1 MLTINNSRTSRERIK
16 KTSTTTSEGSV
27 DSDVITSDRRIS
39 LVTEGLP
46 LYVENW
52 LRIKTSNENALTISE
67 YVLSL
72 RREVNPSQNYTIM
85 QIQALVELSEY
96 SRQKPFEQLT
106 REDVLSFLYKFR
118 KTEDKD
124 PLHKWIGTYN
134 LKHEILRQ
142 FFTWLN
148 DPNME
153 RNHRSRPKIME
164 NIPKFK
170 RKEVSIYKPTDL
182 WTAEGDLLFLRYCPN
197 KRDRCYHTLSRDSSG
212 RPHELL
218 KLRARDVIF
227 KTSGDYQYAEI
238 TVNGKTGT
246 RTIPL
251 FSCIPYL
258 KDWLDE
264 HPQRGNPNAIL
275 FPSMSDKSFG
285 RKMMGSEGIRLVYR
299 KYKLNYFPKLLENPN
314 VSSEDKIRIKE
325 LLRKPWNPYI
335 RRHSA
340 LTEKAQILKE
350 PILKQHAGWSGRS
363 QMNLK
368 YEHWFGNESSQSLLE
383 AYGILPQDN
392 QSKDTLKPKQCPNCN
407 EPNKPDGKFCA
418 KCRMVLTYDAYSDTL
433 ESQQEKEDK
442 LKVMEERFNTMQS
455 QVQLLISTLA
465 DSGQATKNEFAR
477 KMLQKGIY
485 KPMNE

>member
-1 MLTINNSRTSRERIK
+1 MQQSYCTETD
-16 KTSTTTSEGSV
+16 TTTGV
-27 DSDVITSDRRIS
+27 LTSNKIG
-39 LVTEGLP
+39 LATEGLP

-72 RREVNPSQNYTIM
+72 RREINPSQNYTKT

-96 SRQKPFEQLT
+96 LNQKPFKDLT
-106 REDVLSFLYKFR
+106 RHDVLSFLDKFR
-118 KTEDKD
+118 KAEERD

-148 DPNME
+148 DPNTE
-153 RNHRSRPKIME
+153 RNHRLKPKIME
-164 NIPKFK
+164 NIAKFK

-182 WTAEGDLLFLRYCPN
+182 WTGEDDLLFLRYCPD
-197 KRDRCYHTLSRDSSG
+197 KRDRCYHTISRDSSC

-218 KLRARDVIF
+218 KLRINDVMF

-238 TVNGKTGT
+238 TVNGKTGI

-264 HPQRGNPNAIL
+264 HPQRGNPNAML
-275 FPSMSDKSFG
+275 FPSMSDKNFG

-299 KYKLNYFPKLLENPN
+299 KYKLNYFPRLLENPS
-314 VSSEDKIRIKE
+314 VAQEDKTKIKD
-325 LLRKPWNPYI
+325 LLKKPWNPYI

-363 QMNLK
+363 QMNMK

-392 QSKDTLKPKQCPNCN
+392 QNKDMLKPKQCPNCN
-407 EPNKPDGKFCA
+407 EPNKPDSKFCA
-418 KCRMVLTYDAYSDTL
+418 KCRMVLTYDAYNETV
-433 ESQQEKEDK
+433 ESQKEKEDK
-442 LKVMEERFNTMQS
+442 LNVMEERFDLMQS
-455 QVQLLISTLA
+455 QMQSLIIAVGNMDQS
-465 DSGQATKNEFAR
+465 TKNNFA
-477 KMLQKGIY
+477 KQLFTNGVY
-485 KPMNE
+485 KNEKPPT

>member
-1 MLTINNSRTSRERIK
+1 MLINNSRTNRERIK
-16 KTSTTTSEGSV
+16 KTSTTTSEGLSAAV
-27 DSDVITSDRRIS
+27 NSSKMITSDRRIS
-39 LVTEGLP
+39 SVTEGEP

-52 LRIKTSNENALTISE
+52 LRIRTSNENALTISE

-72 RREVNPSQNYTIM
+72 RREINPSRNYTRM
-85 QIQALVELSEY
+85 QIQAFVELSEY
-96 SRQKPFEQLT
+96 FKQKPFEQLT
-106 REDVLSFLYKFR
+106 REDVLSFLCKFR

-134 LKHEILRQ
+134 LKREILRQ

-148 DPNME
+148 DPNIE
-153 RNHRSRPKIME
+153 RSYRSRPKIME

-170 RKEVSIYKPTDL
+170 RKEVSIYRPTDL
-182 WTAEGDLLFLRYCPN
+182 WTADDDLLFLRYCPS
-197 KRDRCYHTLSRDSSG
+197 KRNECYHTLSRDSSC

-218 KLRARDVIF
+218 KLRIKDIVF
-227 KTSGDYQYAEI
+227 KTSGGYQYAEI

-264 HPQRGNPNAIL
+264 HPQRGNPNAML
-275 FPSMSDKSFG
+275 FPSMSDKNFG
-285 RKMMGSEGIRLVYR
+285 REMMGSEGIRLVYR
-299 KYKLNYFPKLLENPN
+299 NYKLNYFPKLLENPN
-314 VSSEDKIRIKE
+314 VAPEDKIKIKE
-325 LLRKPWNPYI
+325 LLKKSWNPYI

-350 PILKQHAGWSGRS
+350 PILKMHAGWSGRS

-383 AYGILPQDN
+383 AYGIVPQDN
-392 QSKDTLKPKQCPNCN
+392 HRKDILKPKQCPNCN
-407 EPNKPDGKFCA
+407 EPNKPDSKFCA
-418 KCRMVLTYDAYSDTL
+418 KCRMVLTYDAYSETL
-433 ESQQEKEDK
+433 ENQK
-442 LKVMEERFNTMQS
+442 
-455 QVQLLISTLA
+455 
-465 DSGQATKNEFAR
+465 R
-477 KMLQKGIY
+477 KI
-485 KPMNE
+485 N